1 MTDTTHSAGIED
13 IVAQT
18 YSAIARPDS
27 VIELLGTLGGA
38 PRAPTRALDTHLT
51 NAADIIDQMYP
62 LSAEDLA
69 SLDTR
74 PGSDFDCDLAID
86 SVFRVLHVDCA
97 LLDQTRF
104 VVGELLPDWALDN
117 VARGSSERD
126 RIPRDDQPGLV
137 RLHCREDDEDG
148 SWFVVRRIAEDGG
161 GDQIRF
167 FALRMQW
174 DDAHGVA
181 FQDALG
187 LSDVETMMLR
197 HLVRGGTLRSFADGR
212 KRSLGTVRNQMKVLQ
227 RKLAVRSKEE
237 VLLLYAGFVGTL
249 ESNAGGAAQAQH
261 VCSNVMPTRNG
272 SLAWEELGDPFGKP
286 VVFFHPLEGA
296 LLPNSAERAF
306 RQQGL
311 RILVPWRPFH
321 GETTGSGFGLDGMED
336 FARDI
341 AEWLAYLGIDQAPC
355 FATQAGAPYMAAA
368 LNYAPQ
374 RFSRAFGFGAFLP
387 IGNEAEMALIPISH
401 RLSIRAVRASPA
413 FARMYQRGMLA
424 SIGKGNLARFVE
436 NFYEGHDRELA
447 AVRHPELLS
456 VMRRSASYALA
467 NSIDGAID
475 TMQSW
480 ASDWSSL
487 LVSREVP
494 LTLFYG
500 SEDANMG
507 PSLVEAITR
516 RLGLS
521 KPQFLDD
528 AGSFLLIDAPQKLA
542 KILSGD

>member
-1 MTDTTHSAGIED
+1 MTDNKHSAGIED

-18 YSAIARPDS
+18 YAAIARPDS
-27 VIELLGTLGGA
+27 VIELLGTLGKESRGQSGA
-38 PRAPTRALDTHLT
+38 IETHLA
-51 NAADIIDQMYP
+51 NAADIIDQVYP
-62 LSAEDLA
+62 LSVEDLA
-69 SLDTR
+69 LLDTR

-86 SVFRVLHVDCA
+86 SAFRVLHSNSA
-97 LLDQTRF
+97 LLGETRF
-104 VVGELLPDWALDN
+104 VPGEFLPEWALDN
-117 VARGSSERD
+117 VARGSAERD
-126 RIPRDDQPGLV
+126 RIPRDGQPGLV

-148 SWFVVRRIAEDGG
+148 SWFVVRRVADEGG
-161 GDQIRF
+161 REQIRF

-212 KRSLGTVRNQMKVLQ
+212 GRSLGTVRNQMKVLQ

-249 ESNAGGAAQAQH
+249 ESNAARTLPAQH
-261 VCSNVMPTRNG
+261 VCAHVTPTRTG
-272 SLAWEELGDPFGKP
+272 SLAWEELGDPNGKP

-311 RILVPWRPFH
+311 RILAPWRPYH
-321 GETTGSGFGLDGMED
+321 GDTTGSGFGLEGMEE

-341 AEWLAYLGIDQAPC
+341 DEWLAKLGIEQADC

-368 LNYAPQ
+368 LRFAPR

-387 IGNEAEMALIPISH
+387 IGNEAEMALIPMSH

-424 SIGKGNLARFVE
+424 SVGKGNLTRFVE
-436 NFYEGHDRELA
+436 NFYEGHERELA
-447 AVRHPELLS
+447 AVRHPEVLS
-456 VMRRSASYALA
+456 VMRRSASYALS

-480 ASDWSSL
+480 ASDWSPL
-487 LVSREVP
+487 LASKEVP
-494 LTLFYG
+494 LRLFYG
-500 SEDANMG
+500 REDANMG
-507 PSLVEAITR
+507 PVLVEAIAR
-516 RLGLS
+516 RLDL
-521 KPQFLDD
+521 PEPEFVDD

-542 KILSGD
+542 EILSRD

>member
-1 MTDTTHSAGIED
+1 MIDNKHSAGIED

-18 YSAIARPDS
+18 YAAIARPDS
-27 VIELLGTLGGA
+27 VIELLGTLGKESRGQSGA
-38 PRAPTRALDTHLT
+38 IETHLA
-51 NAADIIDQMYP
+51 NAADIIDQVYP
-62 LSAEDLA
+62 LSVEDLA
-69 SLDTR
+69 LLDTR

-86 SVFRVLHVDCA
+86 SAFRVLHSNSA
-97 LLDQTRF
+97 LLGETRF
-104 VVGELLPDWALDN
+104 VPGEFLPEWALDN
-117 VARGSSERD
+117 VARGSAERD
-126 RIPRDDQPGLV
+126 RIPRDGQPGLV

-148 SWFVVRRIAEDGG
+148 SWFVVRRVADEGG
-161 GDQIRF
+161 REQIRF

-212 KRSLGTVRNQMKVLQ
+212 GRSLGTVRNQMKVLQ

-249 ESNAGGAAQAQH
+249 ESNAARTLPAQH
-261 VCSNVMPTRNG
+261 VCAHVTPTRTG
-272 SLAWEELGDPFGKP
+272 SLAWEELGDPNGKP

-311 RILVPWRPFH
+311 RILAPWRPYH
-321 GETTGSGFGLDGMED
+321 GDTTGSGFGLEGMEE

-341 AEWLAYLGIDQAPC
+341 DEWLAKLGIEQADC

-368 LNYAPQ
+368 LRFAPR

-387 IGNEAEMALIPISH
+387 IGNEAEMALIPMSH

-424 SIGKGNLARFVE
+424 SVGKGNLTRFVE
-436 NFYEGHDRELA
+436 NFYEGHERELA
-447 AVRHPELLS
+447 AVRHPEVLS
-456 VMRRSASYALA
+456 VMRRSASYALS

-480 ASDWSSL
+480 ASDWSPL
-487 LVSREVP
+487 LASKEVP
-494 LTLFYG
+494 LRLFYG
-500 SEDANMG
+500 REDANMG
-507 PSLVEAITR
+507 PVLVEAIAR
-516 RLGLS
+516 RLDL
-521 KPQFLDD
+521 PEPEFVDD

-542 KILSGD
+542 EILSRD

>member
-18 YSAIARPDS
+18 YAAIARPES
-27 VIELLGTLGGA
+27 VIELLGTLGRD
-38 PRAPTRALDTHLT
+38 PREPTNALEAHLA

-62 LSAEDLA
+62 LSAEALA

-74 PGSDFDCDLAID
+74 PGTDFDCDLAID
-86 SVFRVLHVDCA
+86 PKFRVLHCNCT
-97 LLDQTRF
+97 LLDDTRF
-104 VVGELLPDWALDN
+104 IPGEFLPEWALDN
-117 VARGSSERD
+117 VARGSAERD

-148 SWFVVRRIAEDGG
+148 SWFVVRRMVEEGG
-161 GDQIRF
+161 LEQIRF

-197 HLVRGGTLRSFADGR
+197 HLVRGGTLRSFAESR

-227 RKLAVRSKEE
+227 RKLAVRSKDE

-249 ESNAGGAAQAQH
+249 EGNAGRTTTTKH
-261 VCSNVMPTRNG
+261 VCAHVMQADKG
-272 SLAWEELGDPFGKP
+272 SLAWEELGDPSGKP

-311 RILVPWRPFH
+311 RILAPWRPFH
-321 GETTGSGFGLDGMED
+321 GDTTGRRFGLDGMED
-336 FARDI
+336 FANDI
-341 AEWLAYLGIDQAPC
+341 ALWLARLGIEQADC

-368 LNYAPQ
+368 LHYAPQ
-374 RFSRAFGFGAFLP
+374 RFSRAYGFGAFLP
-387 IGNEAEMALIPISH
+387 IGNEAEMALIPMSH

-424 SIGKGNLARFVE
+424 SVGKGNLTRFVE
-436 NFYEGHDRELA
+436 NFYEDHERELA
-447 AVRHPELLS
+447 AVRHPEVLS

-467 NSIDGAID
+467 SSIDGAID
-475 TMQSW
+475 TMQTW

-487 LVSREVP
+487 LVSRDVP
-494 LTLFYG
+494 LSLFYG
-500 SEDANMG
+500 REDANMG
-507 PSLVEAITR
+507 PALVETIAR
-516 RLGLS
+516 RLGLPE
-521 KPQFLDD
+521 PQFFDD
-528 AGSFLLIDAPQKLA
+528 AGSFLLVDAPRKLA
-542 KILSGD
+542 EILSRD